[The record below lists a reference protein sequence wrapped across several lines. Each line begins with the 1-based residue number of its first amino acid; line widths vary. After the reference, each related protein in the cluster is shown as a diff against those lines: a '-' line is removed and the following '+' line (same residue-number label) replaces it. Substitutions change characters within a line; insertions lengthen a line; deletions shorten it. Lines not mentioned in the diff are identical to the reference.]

1 MRWLVDVYMQ
11 SEVAVT
17 YKVRDGIPVVPT
29 EQLACHVEG
38 DDIAKREREK
48 RNGETSGQRQTLRRE
63 VATQLIWAVVE
74 EAWVCQWCRR
84 HHVPC
89 C

>member
-17 YKVRDGIPVVPT
+17 YKVRDGIPLVPT

-38 DDIAKREREK
+38 DDIAKRERK
-48 RNGETSGQRQTLRRE
+48 NAMARQAVKGNAPSRSSD
-63 VATQLIWAVVE
+63 ATYLGGGGGGLGVPVVS
-74 EAWVCQWCRR
+74 
-84 HHVPC
+84 
-89 C
+89 